1 MGIPE
6 LGAISDMLL
15 NSTAPTDIQE
25 NMSECESEGVI
36 DYRDYLELDL
46 TYIP

>member
-1 MGIPE
+1 MDIPE

-25 NMSECESEGVI
+25 NMSECERVRVSFILGI
-36 DYRDYLELDL
+36 TLN
-46 TYIP
+46 